1 MTSPGD
7 DDLEVALRRALS
19 AAASEV
25 EPGADGLDKIR
36 ARIGGRQPRPWLFS
50 VLSGVV
56 DRVRHWTWDGHWAW
70 RDSPA
75 RLRAFWERRSRWS
88 KFPRRDIGW
97 LRLVTA
103 LAGVALIAGVML
115 GVQPVRQAILQARTS
130 MDGGSGSPRG
140 NVGTEGNG
148 TRAGGGGAPTADSAT
163 PGGGGPT
170 GQAGSAVVPGA
181 SPTPAA
187 HSASSTGCV
196 STVLPVVA
204 DAEPSQASAA
214 PEASGT
220 ASAAQAPAS
229 ASPTSSSATPAQL
242 YYTNT
247 NANTDAPT
255 CPVAP
260 LTGSPTPTPAGS
272 SSPAPA
278 PSDVP
283 STPAYTPPTTDP
295 SQEPTPTPTAG
306 SPSPTDD
313 PPSRR
318 PSDPPTSGRPG
329 KPGRPHRPHHES
341 GDGQSGDGQSGRR

>member
-7 DDLEVALRRALS
+7 DDLEAALRRALS
-19 AAASEV
+19 AAAGEV

-50 VLSGVV
+50 VFSGVV
-56 DRVRHWTWDGHWAW
+56 DRVRHWTWIGHWAW

-75 RLRAFWERRSRWS
+75 RLRAFWERRSRRS

-97 LRLVTA
+97 LRPVTA
-103 LAGVALIAGVML
+103 LAGVALIAGVMV

-130 MDGGSGSPRG
+130 MDGGESPAG

-148 TRAGGGGAPTADSAT
+148 TPVGGGGAPTADGAT
-163 PGGGGPT
+163 PGGGET
-170 GQAGSAVVPGA
+170 GQAGSAPVPGE

-196 STVLPVVA
+196 SSVLPVVA
-204 DAEPSQASAA
+204 DAEPSQASVA
-214 PEASGT
+214 PEASAT
-220 ASAAQAPAS
+220 ASATQALAS
-229 ASPTSSSATPAQL
+229 ASPTSSSATPAQP
-242 YYTNT
+242 YYANT
-247 NANTDAPT
+247 STDAPT

-260 LTGSPTPTPAGS
+260 LTSSPAPTPADS
-272 SSPAPA
+272 SSPAPT

-283 STPAYTPPTTDP
+283 STPAYTPPMTDP
-295 SQEPTPTPTAG
+295 SPEPTPTAG
-306 SPSPTDD
+306 SPSPTAD
-313 PPSRR
+313 PPSWR

-329 KPGRPHRPHHES
+329 RPGKPGKPRRPHHES
-341 GDGQSGDGQSGRR
+341 GDQQSGDRQSGRR